1 MKIMKMKHA
10 GLLTVILSAS
20 LFLTI
25 SSAFGETDKEND
37 GKKTDTIYKVK
48 VEVKEVKNRIVE
60 GKVRD
65 HVIHIDQ
72 PKEFGGGNTAPT
84 PPETLAFAL
93 GSCFVSTGR
102 LIAMQ
107 RNMNLRS
114 IEAVVE
120 SELSFEKALGMSQE
134 KRAGFT
140 GFKIIAK
147 IDSDM
152 SIEDKKKFLQE
163 ISSRCPMCDNI
174 LNTTPVTYEL
184 KE

>member
-1 MKIMKMKHA
+1 MKMKNV
-10 GLLTVILSAS
+10 GIYTVVIALMLALAIGSAV
-20 LFLTI
+20 
-25 SSAFGETDKEND
+25 GET
-37 GKKTDTIYKVK
+37 GKTDEKKAGTTYKVR
-48 VEVKEVKNRIVE
+48 VDVKEVKNRIVE
-60 GKVRD
+60 GKIRN
-65 HVIHIDQ
+65 HTLYIDQ
-72 PKEFGGGNTAPT
+72 PKEFGADDTAPT

-107 RNMNLRS
+107 KKINLRA

-120 SELSFEKALGMSQE
+120 CELDFANALGVSQE
-134 KRAGFT
+134 KRAGYT

-147 IDSDM
+147 IDADM
-152 SIEDKKKFLQE
+152 SPDDKKNFLQE

-174 LNTTPVTYEL
+174 LNPTPISYEL